1 MRVEAALAD
10 RTTDLSSILTLNVA
24 LLMQAEELLERID
37 DAHYL
42 RTDPLS
48 PGGGISLHM
57 RHCLE
62 FYGCFLRGL
71 PRGRID
77 YVRRQRGGAVE
88 RSRMAALREVRATI
102 AALERLE
109 DAAIL
114 PTLAVRAEECVDDIE
129 EDWTSSTAA
138 REAQFLASHTT
149 HHFAV
154 VAILLRS
161 AGIEPPADFG
171 VAPSTLRHWRKEA
184 S

>member
-1 MRVEAALAD
+1 MGVEAALAD

-24 LLMQAEELLERID
+24 LLTQGADLLERID
-37 DAHYL
+37 DAQYL
-42 RTDPLS
+42 RSDPLS

-62 FYGCFLRGL
+62 FYACFLRGL
-71 PRGRID
+71 PKGRID
-77 YVRRQRGGAVE
+77 YVRRERGGAIE
-88 RSRMAALREVRATI
+88 RSRVAGLREVRATI

-109 DAAIL
+109 GAAIV
-114 PTLAVRAEECVDDIE
+114 PALAVRAEECADDVE

-138 REAQFLASHTT
+138 REMQFLASHTT

-161 AGIEPPADFG
+161 AGIEPPAEFG
-171 VAPSTLRHWRKEA
+171 VAPSTLRHWRKAA